1 MKNKTTLKWL
11 LILGCIALI
20 LGLGVLKTRI
30 SLARSGAPTPD
41 SSQLDALDMIQGA
54 QLLLTQRPEDRQ
66 IVEPK
71 LTHAVWLAT
80 DMALNVGKPKK
91 VSPASTPVPE
101 IFPTHETRIGEG
113 QPGNVTGDDIENN
126 WTGGFDGQNYVVYAG
141 SLAGDPDQGV
151 VDVDVMSLN
160 FTQGR
165 FARYL
170 TPVKSGPAR
179 IQSWQG
185 TRLILTT
192 QGGDTLYFEVTA
204 QQFVS
209 SLREVVPTLPPL
221 LDEYPTLAPTY
232 AIDPFYTPYP

>member
-11 LILGCIALI
+11 LILGCMALI

-30 SLARSGAPTPD
+30 SLAGSDTPTPNPH
-41 SSQLDALDMIQGA
+41 QLDALNMIQGE
-54 QLLLTQRPEDRQ
+54 QLWLTQGAPRQ
-66 IVEPK
+66 IVEPR
-71 LTHAVWLAT
+71 LTYWVGRAT
-80 DMALNVGKPKK
+80 EMALNVGKLRKTR
-91 VSPASTPVPE
+91 PARTPVPTQ
-101 IFPTHETRIGEG
+101 IFPTLEIGMSEG
-113 QPGNVTGDDIENN
+113 QPGHATGDDIENN
-126 WTGGFDGQNYVVYAG
+126 WSGGFDGQNYTAYAG
-141 SLAGDPDQGV
+141 SVSGDLDQGI
-151 VDVDVMSLN
+151 VDVWVVSQN
-160 FTQGR
+160 FTQRR

-192 QGGDTLYFEVTA
+192 KGGDTLYFEVTA

-209 SLREVVPTLPPL
+209 SLREAAPTTTPL
-221 LDEYPTLAPTY
+221 LDVYPTFAPTY